1 MLLLVAAECAGH
13 TYLFTRSSSLSFFL
27 SFFIVLL
34 LVVFTIAFITDSK
47 HYWQLQ
53 FFSCWHWIIVCFS
66 TGECFTGLRTSTA
79 VWRRSLLSC
88 LYSPPS
94 SFSPFSGQGAHQ
106 KGLSMVDW
114 IYQCKE
120 CVRIAKIN
128 WILSSPLTDSLF
140 IQPHVF
146 NPHLLLT
153 SVWNWVSQTKC
164 LACWP
169 PSPSL
174 LTSLSLLL
182 LRFAFT

>member
-13 TYLFTRSSSLSFFL
+13 TYLFTRSSSLSFFSLKCSLSSSLSFSL
-27 SFFIVLL
+27 SFFSFSSSA
-34 LVVFTIAFITDSK
+34 VFIIAVITNSK

-53 FFSCWHWIIVCFS
+53 FFSCWPRIIVCFS

-94 SFSPFSGQGAHQ
+94 SFFPFSGQGAHQ

-128 WILSSPLTDSLF
+128 WILSSPA
-140 IQPHVF
+140 P
-146 NPHLLLT
+146 
-153 SVWNWVSQTKC
+153 
-164 LACWP
+164 
-169 PSPSL
+169 
-174 LTSLSLLL
+174 
-182 LRFAFT
+182 